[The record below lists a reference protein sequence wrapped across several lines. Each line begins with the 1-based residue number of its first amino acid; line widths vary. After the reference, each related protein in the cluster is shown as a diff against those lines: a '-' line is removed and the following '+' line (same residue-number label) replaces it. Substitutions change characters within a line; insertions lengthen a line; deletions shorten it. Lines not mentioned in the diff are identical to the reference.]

1 MSPEEKERQIIIQ
14 RAKDILSEHF
24 ECGEILV
31 QAQDENDSDN
41 TNRYESGWGN
51 RFARDMHINLMHKE
65 RVLEHSWIEECGD
78 EDDDDDEDEDDKIKA
93 KK

>member
-1 MSPEEKERQIIIQ
+1 MSPEEKERQVIIQ

-51 RFARDMHINLMHKE
+51 RFARDMHIHLMNKE
-65 RVLEHSWIEECGD
+65 RVLEHSWSEEGGD
-78 EDDDDDEDEDDKIKA
+78 EDDDEDDEDDDKIKA

>member
-1 MSPEEKERQIIIQ
+1 MTPEEKERQVIIQ

-31 QAQDENDSDN
+31 QAQDEIDSDN

-51 RFARDMHINLMHKE
+51 RFARDMHIHLMNKE
-65 RVLEHSWIEECGD
+65 RVLEHSWSEECGD
-78 EDDDDDEDEDDKIKA
+78 EDDDEDDEDDDKINA

>member
-1 MSPEEKERQIIIQ
+1 MTPEEKERQAIIQ

-24 ECGEILV
+24 ECGEIRA

-51 RFARDMHINLMHKE
+51 RFARDMHIHLINKE
-65 RVLEHSWIEECGD
+65 RVLEHSWSEECGD
-78 EDDDDDEDEDDKIKA
+78 EEDDEDDDEDDKIKS

>member
-1 MSPEEKERQIIIQ
+1 MTPEEKERQVIIQ

-31 QAQDENDSDN
+31 QAQDEIDSDN
-41 TNRYESGWGN
+41 TNRYEAGWGN
-51 RFARDMHINLMHKE
+51 RFARDMHINLLHRE
-65 RVLEHSWIEECGD
+65 RVLEHSWSQECDD
-78 EDDDDDEDEDDKIKA
+78 EDDDEDEEESS

>member
-1 MSPEEKERQIIIQ
+1 MSPEEKERQVIIQ

-51 RFARDMHINLMHKE
+51 RFARDMHIHLMNKE
-65 RVLEHSWIEECGD
+65 RVLEHSWSEECGD
-78 EDDDDDEDEDDKIKA
+78 EDDDDDEDKDDEIKA

>member
-1 MSPEEKERQIIIQ
+1 MTSEERERQAIIQ

-31 QAQDENDSDN
+31 QAQNETDNDN
-41 TNRYESGWGN
+41 TDRYESGWGN
-51 RFARDMHINLMHKE
+51 RFARDMHIHLINKE
-65 RVLEHSWIEECGD
+65 RVLEHSWSEECGD
-78 EDDDDDEDEDDKIKA
+78 EDDDEDDEDDDKIKA